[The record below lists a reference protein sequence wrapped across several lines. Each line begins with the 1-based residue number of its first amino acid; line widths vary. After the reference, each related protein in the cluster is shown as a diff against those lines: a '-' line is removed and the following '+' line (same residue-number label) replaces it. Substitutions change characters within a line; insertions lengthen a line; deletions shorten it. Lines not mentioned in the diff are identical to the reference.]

1 MEAQNEAREKDAE
14 LYFEKEPTD
23 KLQHVLDIKQKERN
37 EKIKVLSSMKK
48 LTEEEKGR
56 ILKSIRYS
64 FLPQDVL
71 LRLSTDEAFLQA
83 KEFIVQGIAVLLG
96 GPNHFDSDQL
106 KINVKPRQ
114 IVEQTQSIGHD

>member
-1 MEAQNEAREKDAE
+1 
-14 LYFEKEPTD
+14 
-23 KLQHVLDIKQKERN
+23 
-37 EKIKVLSSMKK
+37 MKK

-71 LRLSTDEAFLQA
+71 LHLSTDEAFLQA

-96 GPNHFDSDQL
+96 GPNQFDSDQL

-114 IVEQTQSIGHD
+114 IVE